1 MSGWQAIEGKDLEVT
16 LDFEKPVKADS
27 ISINCLGHDAAWILL
42 PKEVVIEV
50 SADGKNY
57 HKLSVHSS
65 PFASYSNRR
74 IVHYAAFAGKE
85 NFRFLKVKAFNA
97 ALLPETHPAKGKPA
111 WLFADEIV
119 VR

>member
-1 MSGWQAIEGKDLEVT
+1 
-16 LDFEKPVKADS
+16 
-27 ISINCLGHDAAWILL
+27 
-42 PKEVVIEV
+42 
-50 SADGKNY
+50 
-57 HKLSVHSS
+57 
-65 PFASYSNRR
+65 
-74 IVHYAAFAGKE
+74 VHYAAFAGKE